1 MKKAKLDK
9 TKRIRIYLENHPE
22 VFTQEL
28 CQELADRFLNVNT
41 IRKTIKQE
49 FPRWLKKNRN
59 NFYVIADNEQ
69 WARNINACT
78 RPLPVWENHCITKRI
93 SSTISR
99 AALKPLSER
108 SLRPY
113 FITCST
119 AHRFN
124 SRMVTFWFFPG
135 LLGIPFIAKGFQ
147 WFFNNLK
154 SWFSGEITD

>member
-69 WARNINACT
+69 
-78 RPLPVWENHCITKRI
+78 
-93 SSTISR
+93 
-99 AALKPLSER
+99 
-108 SLRPY
+108 
-113 FITCST
+113 
-119 AHRFN
+119 
-124 SRMVTFWFFPG
+124 
-135 LLGIPFIAKGFQ
+135 
-147 WFFNNLK
+147 
-154 SWFSGEITD
+154 